1 MLCCRRTQPVARTA
15 LEVAPA
21 STPNANFDMMRGFPA
36 FLRPTLRFH
45 FQPEA
50 AIDQPG
56 CYQHAGP
63 PRPLAQRGFRQI
75 LRMDSV
81 SLPWLVTV
89 LSTIAAVTLIR
100 SDRVPRPAR
109 LLLSGFLVC
118 LAVIAA
124 LLGARLSFDAG

>member
-1 MLCCRRTQPVARTA
+1 
-15 LEVAPA
+15 
-21 STPNANFDMMRGFPA
+21 
-36 FLRPTLRFH
+36 
-45 FQPEA
+45 
-50 AIDQPG
+50 
-56 CYQHAGP
+56 
-63 PRPLAQRGFRQI
+63 
-75 LRMDSV
+75 MDSV